1 MKDQVFIYCY
11 TNLMNNKK
19 YVGQTNNIERRK
31 KQHIQDSIHNHN
43 EARYNQIFHQAIRK
57 YGIDNFKFEILEEC
71 IDRNSANK
79 QENYWINKLN
89 SMAPNGYNNS
99 EGKLVGVR
107 KYESKISSDDLKL
120 LIQDLQ
126 NGVKIRDISKKYGI
140 SYSYVSD
147 INNGSRLKQPNLN
160 YPLQKNRLE
169 DEFYLE
175 VVSLLKNTDLSIGQ
189 IATQLNKSR
198 DTISRINNGSTQ
210 KIRSL
215 YKGSYPIRDNSKY
228 KNKL

>member
-1 MKDQVFIYCY
+1 MEEKVFIYCY
-11 TNLMNNKK
+11 TNLINNKK
-19 YVGQTNNIERRK
+19 YIGQTNDIKRRK

-43 EARYNQIFHQAIRK
+43 EARYNQVFHQAIRK
-57 YGIDNFKFEILEEC
+57 YGIDNFQFEILEEC
-71 IDRNSANK
+71 KDRNSANK

-89 SMAPNGYNNS
+89 SMTPNGYNNS

-107 KYESKISSDDLKL
+107 KYESKISPDNLKL

-147 INNGSRLKQPNLN
+147 INNGSRLKQDNLI
-160 YPLQKNRLE
+160 YPLQKNRLD
-169 DEFYLE
+169 DEFYLQ
-175 VVSLLKNTDLSIGQ
+175 VVNLLKNTDLSIGQ
-189 IATQLNKSR
+189 IATQLNKAR

-215 YKGSYPIRDNSKY
+215 YEGPYPIRDNSKY